1 MGWGGGGGGGG
12 FKKNPVEVYEN
23 GSDVLVSGT
32 LALHRKRDRGMGGGE
47 GGVMGVD
54 GQHLR
59 IVGKCMGQ
67 LFCDANQLPVLSI
80 RFRRRKFLYELN
92 TSGKYFAFKEQLKV
106 VNLFTTRSVKR
117 GVAAFPLP
125 ISKNLFPST
134 FCCCL

>member
-1 MGWGGGGGGGG
+1 M
-12 FKKNPVEVYEN
+12 V
-23 GSDVLVSGT
+23 
-32 LALHRKRDRGMGGGE
+32 
-47 GGVMGVD
+47 GVD

-59 IVGKCMGQ
+59 MVGKCMGQ
-67 LFCDANQLPVLSI
+67 LFCDANQLPVLST

-125 ISKNLFPST
+125 VSKNLLPST

>member
-1 MGWGGGGGGGG
+1 M
-12 FKKNPVEVYEN
+12 
-23 GSDVLVSGT
+23 L
-32 LALHRKRDRGMGGGE
+32 
-47 GGVMGVD
+47 GVD

-125 ISKNLFPST
+125 ISKNLFPSS